1 MTIQAPYDFR
11 QLREANYPEK
21 TFDTGHFGFDVYFQ
35 KGRSWKP
42 DHDALDV
49 AMRQSND
56 ALLAVVPHLKSLENE
71 PPESL
76 GRSMLINS
84 YAIPRN
90 GPGMYEISSQ
100 KRSMVQTAL
109 RIFAAFAKRLE
120 TPRMSEQDVC
130 ALLTQIPEALYQDYL
145 ECFHDLFFASFPA
158 GVSDETC
165 VIVSEFLDQF
175 LALGDFGIFGY
186 SDCSKII
193 ARHTNLMTA
202 IGRDLDSH
210 PFYQEQ
216 ARVFYRS
223 MRTAAFVLPE
233 LGPLH
238 QQIAA
243 LSNFGASPIKR
254 SMRYQLG
261 TLFNTAGYKGVW
273 KSVADNC
280 RLKRSEFDPPSFED
294 WRRVGLPFRAKF
306 ITVSAVSEKDAAAKR
321 IEKLKADLAAEEAA
335 EDEAAAKLKTLT
347 GEKVETERTR
357 REAEATPLSTPN
369 EESGDSGS
377 SPSGAAPQDPSTP
390 ESETG
395 GGSDST
401 SQAGGD
407 GDQDPVLVFAAKFE
421 AGETVEAGGYTIT
434 HDGYVDEQGPNFQ
447 SRGARLTVSQDG
459 SVVANAFPSKRFYP
473 ARQMPTSEASIHTF
487 GFSQLYFA
495 LGDLQPGG
503 AVTLRIW
510 WKPYVTLIWYGA
522 VIMSFGGLLSL
533 TGRRKRIAKAAS
545 KTPSDAVP
553 AT

>member
-109 RIFAAFAKRLE
+109 RIIAAFAKRLE
-120 TPRMSEQDVC
+120 TPRMSEQDGC
-130 ALLTQIPEALYQDYL
+130 ALLTQIPEVLYQDYL

-306 ITVSAVSEKDAAAKR
+306 ITVSAVSEKDDQLAPQCDDPERVLHRMVLNEDDAAILLEHLARFGSRYASNRTALTDTLAQGLACQLPKNRPDLVLIEALTCKKRGTAERLIRKHAPSFVKFREEPEQWQNWISAKR
-321 IEKLKADLAAEEAA
+321 EALL
-335 EDEAAAKLKTLT
+335 DEIQ
-347 GEKVETERTR
+347 TEL
-357 REAEATPLSTPN
+357 PV
-369 EESGDSGS
+369 
-377 SPSGAAPQDPSTP
+377 GAADPASMDVP
-390 ESETG
+390 DW
-395 GGSDST
+395 GS
-401 SQAGGD
+401 
-407 GDQDPVLVFAAKFE
+407 
-421 AGETVEAGGYTIT
+421 
-434 HDGYVDEQGPNFQ
+434 
-447 SRGARLTVSQDG
+447 
-459 SVVANAFPSKRFYP
+459 
-473 ARQMPTSEASIHTF
+473 
-487 GFSQLYFA
+487 
-495 LGDLQPGG
+495 
-503 AVTLRIW
+503 
-510 WKPYVTLIWYGA
+510 
-522 VIMSFGGLLSL
+522 
-533 TGRRKRIAKAAS
+533 
-545 KTPSDAVP
+545 
-553 AT
+553 